1 MNSKELYGNILRKRS
16 FLCVGL
22 DSDPSLFP
30 AHLNSYENPIF
41 EFNKAIIVKY
51 SSTRFI
57 VLKQEQKFNP

>member
-41 EFNKAIIVKY
+41 EKNMLI
-51 SSTRFI
+51 TCHRG
-57 VLKQEQKFNP
+57 